1 MATRLNPSNLWD
13 TLLSL
18 APLDEVVSS
27 FLEGKEGGWIGIED
41 VGSLYTLLTAS
52 ILKRMERAVVII
64 PDFVEGRKIYEELL
78 ELGIDAHF
86 LPPPSEEFLDD
97 ELLHWQINSLEALKK
112 GKGKIVIPFQTL
124 GKKIEEKEYT
134 EVREGEEL
142 QFEEFVRKLVDF
154 GYERVEIVEAPGEF
168 AVRGGIVDVFP
179 PQISHPLRLVFL
191 GDIVEEIRRFDP
203 ATQRSYE
210 RVQKEEIFSLEK
222 SRRGK
227 AIEEMIE
234 PYPKLVLGIVP
245 QDLPSLGNNALF
257 FTLRSPGT
265 NLEVLPPPTFRGQ
278 FNLLLE
284 DIKTKGALRWT
295 QVICTRKGYGILNIL
310 REEGIRVKELG
321 SYEDVLDEGSV
332 NFLPISLRGGF
343 LIPERKFVLIS
354 DEELIGIKKPW
365 RPKPIFP
372 AREVSK
378 LSAITDMRV
387 GDLIVHPR
395 HGLGAFRGVM
405 PLEVQGVKKD
415 YICLEYAGG
424 TKLYLPVEEVN
435 LLHRYIGEAN
445 PPLSRLGS
453 GEWIRARK
461 KAKES
466 AMKLAKELIELYARR
481 EIEEGIAFSADT
493 PWQAEL
499 EAYFPYEET
508 EDQRR
513 AIEEVKKD
521 MESPKPMERLI
532 CGDVGFGKTEVALRA
547 AFKAV
552 IDGYQ
557 VAILVP
563 TTVLAQQ
570 HYTVFKERLAAF
582 PVRVEVLS
590 RFVSRSAQRAI
601 VEDIAKGRV
610 DIVIGT
616 HRLLSRDINFK
627 NLGLLIIDEEQRFG
641 VLQKEALKKAKTK
654 IDVLILTA
662 TPIPR
667 TLNMALSNIKDISII
682 SEPPEG
688 RLPIKTIV
696 RKKDDKLIAEAI
708 NRELARGGQ
717 CFYVHN
723 RIEDIYE
730 EAQRIK
736 GLCPQANVRV
746 AHGAMP
752 ERELEK
758 TMMEFYE
765 GKIDVLVATTIIENG
780 LDVPNANTIIIADA
794 PSFGLGQLYQ
804 LRGRVGRSYRQAYAY
819 LLFDPKSLR
828 TREAKERLQAIEEFS
843 QLGSGLRLAIR
854 DLEIRGAGNILGPQ
868 QHGHIQ
874 AVGFDMY
881 LALLQE
887 AISELRGM
895 KKEEEIFLPSVDLPI
910 TAYISEEYILS
921 SPIRLDFYK
930 RIANCK
936 DEEELRDLEEEM
948 RDRFGEPPQE
958 TKNLFFIMRL
968 RLLAKRAK
976 LSSIHWR
983 GGKVYM
989 GVLGELDRKK
999 LRSIGG
1005 GRIADGRIILD
1016 MKGLSEQNLLKY
1028 LEEILLKLS
1037 NIV

>member
-1 MATRLNPSNLWD
+1 METKLNPSNLWD
-13 TLLSL
+13 ILLSL
-18 APLDEVVSS
+18 APLKEVATP
-27 FLEGKEGGWIGIED
+27 FLKGEGGGWVGIEN
-41 VGSLYTLLTAS
+41 VGSFYTLLTAG
-52 ILKRMERAVVII
+52 ILRRMERAVVIT
-64 PDFVEGRKIYEELL
+64 PNFVEGRKIYEELL
-78 ELGIDAHF
+78 ELGIDVLF
-86 LPPPSEEFLDD
+86 LPPPSEEFLED
-97 ELLHWQINSLEALKK
+97 ELLHWHINALEALKK
-112 GKGKIVIPFQTL
+112 EKGKIVIPFQTL
-124 GKKIEEKEYT
+124 GRRLEEKEYI

-142 QFEEFVRKLVDF
+142 QFEGLIRKLIDF
-154 GYERVEIVEAPGEF
+154 GYERVEIVEGPGEF
-168 AVRGGIVDVFP
+168 AIRGGIVDVFP
-179 PQISHPLRLVFL
+179 PQISHPLRLLFF

-203 ATQRSYE
+203 ATQRSYQ
-210 RVQKEEIFSLEK
+210 RIGKEEIFSLRESGK
-222 SRRGK
+222 GK
-227 AIEEMIE
+227 AIEEMIGS
-234 PYPKLVLGIVP
+234 YPKLVLGIVP
-245 QDLPSLGNNALF
+245 QDLPTTGRNVLF
-257 FTLRSPGT
+257 LSPRSPKR
-265 NLEVLPPPTFRGQ
+265 NLEVLPSPTFRGQ
-278 FNLLLE
+278 FNLLLD
-284 DIKTKGALRWT
+284 DIKTRGAFGWT
-295 QVICTRKGYGILNIL
+295 QVICTRRGYGILHIL
-310 REEGIRVKELG
+310 REEGISVRELR
-321 SYEDVLDEGSV
+321 SYQDVLEEGSV
-332 NFLPISLRGGF
+332 NFLPLSLRGGF
-343 LIPERKFVLIS
+343 LLPQERFVLIT
-354 DEELIGIKKPW
+354 DEELVGIRKPW

-372 AREVSK
+372 PREVAK
-378 LSAITDMRV
+378 ISAITDMRV

-395 HGLGAFRGVM
+395 HGIGAFRGVM
-405 PLEVQGVKKD
+405 PLEVQGVKRD

-435 LLHRYIGEAN
+435 LLQRYIGQAN

-453 GEWIRARK
+453 GEWIRARR

-466 AMKLAKELIELYARR
+466 ALRLAKELIELYAKR
-481 EIEEGIAFSADT
+481 EIEEGISFSPDT
-493 PWQAEL
+493 PWQEEL

-508 EDQRR
+508 EDQRK
-513 AIEEVKKD
+513 AIEEVKRD
-521 MESPKPMERLI
+521 MESSRPMERLI

-552 IDGYQ
+552 MDGYQ

-570 HYTVFKERLAAF
+570 HYAVFKERLAPF
-582 PVRVEVLS
+582 PLRVEVLS
-590 RFVSRSAQRAI
+590 RFLSRSAQRAI
-601 VEDIAKGRV
+601 VEDIAKGTV

-616 HRLLSRDINFK
+616 HRLLSNDIKFK

-641 VLQKEALKKAKTK
+641 VLQKEALKKTKTK
-654 IDVLILTA
+654 VDVLVLTA

-696 RKKDDKLIAEAI
+696 AKREDKLIADAI

-736 GLCPQANVRV
+736 GLCPQAVVRV
-746 AHGAMP
+746 AHGGMP

-758 TMMEFYE
+758 TMMDFYE
-765 GKIDVLVATTIIENG
+765 GKVDVLVATTIIENG
-780 LDVPNANTIIIADA
+780 LDVPNANTIIVDDA

-819 LLFDPKSLR
+819 LLYDPKTMR

-843 QLGSGLRLAIR
+843 HLGSGLRLAIR

-874 AVGFDMY
+874 TVGFDMY

-887 AISELRGM
+887 AIAELRGR
-895 KKEEEIFLPSVDLPI
+895 KGEEEELFLPSVDLPV
-910 TAYISEEYILS
+910 TAYIPPEYILS
-921 SPIRLDFYK
+921 SSIRLDFYK
-930 RIANCK
+930 RIASCK
-936 DEEELRDLEEEM
+936 KEEEIKELEEEM

-958 TKNLFFIMRL
+958 TRNLFTIMRL
-968 RLLAKRAK
+968 RLLAKRAR

-983 GGKVYM
+983 GGKLFM
-989 GVLGELDRKK
+989 NISGEFDRKK
-999 LRSIGG
+999 LRRIGG
-1005 GRIADGRIILD
+1005 GRIADGRVILD
-1016 MKGLSEQNLLKY
+1016 MKGLGEQKLLNY

-1037 NIV
+1037 

>member
-1 MATRLNPSNLWD
+1 MATKLDHSNLWD

-18 APLDEVVSS
+18 TPIDEVITS
-27 FLEGKEGGWIGIED
+27 FLQGKGGGWVGIED

-52 ILKRMERAVVII
+52 ILKRLERAVVITPNFI
-64 PDFVEGRKIYEELL
+64 EGRKVYEELL
-78 ELGIDAHF
+78 ELGIDALF
-86 LPPPSEEFLDD
+86 LPPPSEEFFEE
-97 ELLHWQINSLEALKK
+97 ELLHWHINSLTALKE

-124 GKKIEEKEYT
+124 GRKLEEKEFI
-134 EVREGEEL
+134 EIREGEEL
-142 QFEEFVRKLVDF
+142 RFEELIRKLVDF

-168 AVRGGIVDVFP
+168 AVRGGIIDVFP
-179 PQISHPLRLVFL
+179 PQISHPLRLVFF
-191 GDIVEEIRRFDP
+191 GDTVEEIRRFDP

-210 RVQKEEIFSLEK
+210 RVQREEIFSFGK
-222 SRRGK
+222 SGK
-227 AIEEMIE
+227 ERTIEEMISS
-234 PYPKLVLGIVP
+234 YPKIVLGIVRK
-245 QDLPSLGNNALF
+245 DLPITDSNALF
-257 FTLRSPGT
+257 FTLRSPTT

-284 DIKTKGALRWT
+284 DLKTRGALGWT

-310 REEGIRVKELG
+310 REEGIRVKELL
-321 SYEDVLDEGSV
+321 SYEDFLEMGSV

-343 LIPERKFVLIS
+343 LLPEVKFALIT

-372 AREVSK
+372 ARELSK
-378 LSAITDMRV
+378 ISAITDMKV

-395 HGLGAFRGVM
+395 HGIGAFRGII

-435 LLHRYIGEAN
+435 LLQRYIGEAN

-453 GEWIRARK
+453 GEWAKARR

-466 AMKLAKELIELYARR
+466 ALKLAKELIELYAKR
-481 EIEEGIAFSADT
+481 EIEEGIAFSPDT

-513 AIEEVKKD
+513 AIEEVKRD
-521 MESPKPMERLI
+521 MESPRPMERLI

-552 IDGYQ
+552 MDGYQ

-570 HYTVFKERLAAF
+570 HYTVFKERLAPF
-582 PVRVEVLS
+582 PVRVEVLN

-601 VEDIAKGRV
+601 VEDIAKGTV

-616 HRLLSRDINFK
+616 HRLLSKDVKFK

-641 VLQKEALKKAKTK
+641 VLQKEALKKVKTK

-688 RLPIKTIV
+688 RLPVKTIV
-696 RKKDDKLIAEAI
+696 AKKDDKLIAEAI

-736 GLCPQANVRV
+736 GLCPQAEVRV

-780 LDVPNANTIIIADA
+780 LDVPNANTIIIDDA

-819 LLFDPKSLR
+819 LLYEPKSLR

-843 QLGSGLRLAIR
+843 HLGSGLRLAIR

-887 AISELRGM
+887 AIAELRGT
-895 KKEEEIFLPSVDLPI
+895 KAKEEEIFLPSVDLPV

-936 DEEELRDLEEEM
+936 SEDELRELEDEM
-948 RDRFGEPPQE
+948 KDRFGELPQE
-958 TKNLFFIMRL
+958 TKNLFSIMRL
-968 RLLAKRAK
+968 RLLAKRARI
-976 LSSIHWR
+976 SSIQSR

-989 GVLGELDRKK
+989 SVMEEFDRRK
-999 LRSIGG
+999 LRRIGG
-1005 GRIADGRIILD
+1005 GRMADGRVILD
-1016 MKGLSEQNLLKY
+1016 IKGLAEQNLIRY

-1037 NIV
+1037 

>member
-1 MATRLNPSNLWD
+1 MATKLNSCNLWD

-18 APLDEVVSS
+18 LPLGSVISSPDE
-27 FLEGKEGGWIGIED
+27 KGGWIGLEN

-52 ILKRMERAVVII
+52 LLRKLERAVVITPNFI
-64 PDFVEGRKIYEELL
+64 EGRKLYEELL
-78 ELGIDAHF
+78 DLGLDVQF
-86 LPPPSEEFLDD
+86 LPPQNEEFLED
-97 ELLHWQINSLEALKK
+97 ELLHWLINSLGLLKQ
-112 GKGKIVIPFQTL
+112 GKGKIVIPFQAL
-124 GKKIEEKEYT
+124 GQKLEEREYI

-142 QFEEFVRKLVDF
+142 RFEELLSKLVSF

-179 PQISHPLRLVFL
+179 PQISHPVRLVFF
-191 GDIVEEIRRFDP
+191 GDTVEEIRRFDP
-203 ATQRSYE
+203 TTQRSYQ
-210 RVQKEEIFSLEK
+210 RTQREEIFSI
-222 SRRGK
+222 SDSGK
-227 AIEEMIE
+227 GRKIDELIKL
-234 PYPKLVLGIVP
+234 YPKIVLGIVP
-245 QDLPSLGNNALF
+245 QDLSIEEDNAIFL
-257 FTLRSPGT
+257 SPRAKEI

-284 DIKTKGALRWT
+284 DIKGREMLGWT
-295 QVICTRKGYGILNIL
+295 QVICTRKGYGIANVL
-310 REEGIRVKELG
+310 REKGVSLNELQ
-321 SYEDVLDEGSV
+321 SYDDVLKEGCV
-332 NFLPISLRGGF
+332 NFLPLSLGGGF
-343 LIPERKFVLIS
+343 LIPQKKFLLIS
-354 DEELIGIKKPW
+354 DEELVGVKKLW

-372 AREVSK
+372 AREVAK
-378 LSAITDMRV
+378 ISAITDMQV

-395 HGLGAFRGVM
+395 HGIGAFRGII

-424 TKLYLPVEEVN
+424 TKLYLPTEEVN
-435 LLHRYIGEAN
+435 LLQRYIGEAN
-445 PPLSRLGS
+445 PPLSRLGG
-453 GEWIRARK
+453 GEWERARK

-466 AMKLAKELIELYARR
+466 AMRLAKELIQLYAKR
-481 EIEEGIAFSADT
+481 EMEKGIAFSPDT

-513 AIEEVKKD
+513 AIEEVKRD

-552 IDGYQ
+552 MDGYQ

-570 HYTVFKERLAAF
+570 HYTVFKERLAPF
-582 PVRVEVLS
+582 PVRVEVLN
-590 RFVSRSAQRAI
+590 RFVSRSAQRAV
-601 VEDIAKGRV
+601 VEDIAKGVV

-616 HRLLSRDINFK
+616 HRLLSGDIKFA

-641 VLQKEALKKAKTK
+641 VLQKEALKKVKTK

-667 TLNMALSNIKDISII
+667 TLNMALSNIKDVSII

-696 RKKDDKLIAEAI
+696 ARKDDKLIAEAI

-717 CFYVHN
+717 CFYIHN

-730 EAQRIK
+730 EGQRVK
-736 GLCPQANVRV
+736 GLCPEAVVRV
-746 AHGAMP
+746 AHGAMS

-758 TMMEFYE
+758 TMMDFYE

-780 LDVPNANTIIIADA
+780 IDVPNANTIIVDDA

-804 LRGRVGRSYRQAYAY
+804 LRGRVGRSYQQAYAY
-819 LLFDPKSLR
+819 LLYNPKALR

-843 QLGSGLRLAIR
+843 HLGSGLRLAIR

-887 AISELRGM
+887 AIAEMRGT
-895 KKEEEIFLPSVDLPI
+895 KKGEEEFFLPSVDLPI
-910 TAYISEEYILS
+910 AAYIPEEYILS
-921 SPIRLDFYK
+921 SSIRLDFYK

-936 DEEELRDLEEEM
+936 REEELEDLEEEIK
-948 RDRFGEPPQE
+948 DRFGELPLE
-958 TKNLFFIMRL
+958 TRNLFRIMYL
-968 RLLAKRAK
+968 RFLAKRAK
-976 LSSIHWR
+976 LSSIYWR

-989 GVLGELDRKK
+989 TVSEAFDRKRLRK
-999 LRSIGG
+999 LGG

-1016 MKGLSEQNLLKY
+1016 VKGLAEQKLLGY
-1028 LEEILLKLS
+1028 LEETLSKLS
-1037 NIV
+1037 